1 VVRPKRVGLS
11 VIAVVALLVVIVLWI
26 FPKERVVGGLQ
37 RIGEAWKI
45 AEITLPSADGGQVEL
60 GRGQNLVVS
69 LKGRMTTGYT

>member
-37 RIGEAWKI
+37 RIGEA
-45 AEITLPSADGGQVEL
+45 
-60 GRGQNLVVS
+60 
-69 LKGRMTTGYT
+69 